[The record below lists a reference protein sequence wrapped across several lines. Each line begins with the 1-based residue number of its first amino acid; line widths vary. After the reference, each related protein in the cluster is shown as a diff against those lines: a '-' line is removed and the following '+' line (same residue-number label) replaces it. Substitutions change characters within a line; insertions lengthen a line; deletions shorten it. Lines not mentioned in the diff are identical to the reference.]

1 MLMKKCSLSPSQ
13 YNVHCYRVLIEQLVH
28 LIHQA
33 TYSIIWGKTVASC
46 LYSPQSSYI
55 ANIVHLW
62 LSDTKMFCYR
72 PNISLTF
79 HVDISYSNGS
89 FYQSKC
95 ILLFNFFC
103 GMPRISELRTWQM
116 ASSCF
121 VPGAQYWLFY
131 WPGCSWS
138 RKHPSPLLP
147 GQTQQS
153 DSINSTHSIHSSH
166 CTHSTHPSPL
176 LPGQPQQS
184 DCINIS
190 GFPFCLSISILI
202 FNSISSSQ

>member
-28 LIHQA
+28 LIHTCQQKNYQA
-33 TYSIIWGKTVASC
+33 TYLIIWGKTVASRQ
-46 LYSPQSSYI
+46 YSPQSSYI

-95 ILLFNFFC
+95 ILLFHFFC
-103 GMPRISELRTWQM
+103 GMPIISELRTWQM

-121 VPGAQYWLFY
+121 VPDAQYWLFY

-147 GQTQQS
+147 GQ
-153 DSINSTHSIHSSH
+153 
-166 CTHSTHPSPL
+166 
-176 LPGQPQQS
+176 PQQS
-184 DCINIS
+184 DNITVS
-190 GFPFCLSISILI
+190 MFPFCLSISILI